1 MYNKQIII
9 LHKNSYLLSNMLSSF
24 INLVNFFKGLTFES
38 VKKFFVTFGL
48 YLWGILKEVWND
60 VKTNNGNSIMF
71 IAWFLISI
79 LCGFTFSILAMIVQS
94 CYVHHMQVETCDV
107 CNHKDMLKYTLVI
120 CIGSLLHCIF

>member
-48 YLWGILKEVWND
+48 YLWEILKEVWND
-60 VKTNNGNSIMF
+60 VKTNNGNFESKLHQIPV
-71 IAWFLISI
+71 AKDSRKKCLIPFESDN
-79 LCGFTFSILAMIVQS
+79 LNRRKPGF
-94 CYVHHMQVETCDV
+94 ER
-107 CNHKDMLKYTLVI
+107 KLV
-120 CIGSLLHCIF
+120 F